1 MQELV
6 AGKGRTVYHVAGG
19 RETPAVYLIRDREAG
34 GILVNT
40 PAFDADLARSLAGDG
55 GVAFL
60 FLPSAL
66 GAREVDR
73 WREALGAE
81 ALAGQD
87 EAAAIAGAV
96 DRPLDG
102 TIRLSRN
109 IRFYT
114 MSGRTPG
121 TTALYFKH
129 WPSMLFLGPVL
140 EPGADGWPTLEPRAD
155 DWSWENRVMGA
166 LGLQDLR
173 FEYVFTDR
181 LDAGARIGP
190 GAAAGVKAA
199 LRRFYGEEA

>member
-1 MQELV
+1 MRELL
-6 AGKGRTVYHVAGG
+6 AGKGRTVYHVGG
-19 RETPAVYLIRDREAG
+19 GEDGPAVYLIRDNEAG

-40 PAFDADLARSLAGDG
+40 PAFDADLAETLAADG

-66 GAREVDR
+66 GARDVDR
-73 WREALGAE
+73 WRAALGAE

-87 EAAAIAGAV
+87 EAAAIEGEV

-121 TTALYFKH
+121 ATALYFKH
-129 WPSMLFLGPVL
+129 WPSMICLGPVL
-140 EPGADGWPTLEPRAD
+140 EPGEDGWPTLVPHDD
-155 DWSWENRVMGA
+155 DWSWENRVMGG
-166 LGLQDLR
+166 LGLRDLR
-173 FEYVFTDR
+173 FEYVLTDR
-181 LDAGARIGP
+181 LDARTRIGP
-190 GAAAGVKAA
+190 GADEGVRAA
-199 LRRFYGEEA
+199 LERFYA

>member
-6 AGKGRTVYHVAGG
+6 AGKGRTVYHVSGG
-19 RETPAVYLIRDREAG
+19 GETPAVYLIRDREAG
-34 GILVNT
+34 GILINT
-40 PAFDADLARSLAGDG
+40 PAFDEGLAATLAGEG

-60 FLPSAL
+60 FLPSGR
-66 GAREVDR
+66 GAVDVDR
-73 WREALGAE
+73 WRAALGAE

-87 EAAAIAGAV
+87 EAVAIDAEV

-140 EPGADGWPTLEPRAD
+140 EPGDDGWPTLIDHDD

-173 FEYVFTDR
+173 FEYVFTDGFGPATR
-181 LDAGARIGP
+181 FGP
-190 GAAAGVKAA
+190 GADQAVRAA
-199 LRRFYGEEA
+199 LQRFYA

>member
-1 MQELV
+1 MHELV
-6 AGKGRTVYHVAGG
+6 AGKGRTVYHVCGG
-19 RETPAVYLIRDREAG
+19 EQSPAVYWIRDREAG

-40 PAFDADLARSLAGDG
+40 PVFDG
-55 GVAFL
+55 GLAAELVAAGGVDFL
-60 FLPSAL
+60 FLPSARG
-66 GAREVDR
+66 GADLDQ
-73 WREALGAE
+73 WRDALGAE

-87 EAAAIAGAV
+87 EVQRIPGEV

-121 TTALYFKH
+121 STALYFKH

-140 EPGADGWPTLEPRAD
+140 EPGGDGWPTLIPHHD

-173 FEYVFTDR
+173 FEYVFTDH
-181 LDAGARIGP
+181 LDPDTRIGP
-190 GAAAGVKAA
+190 GAAQGVKAA
-199 LRRFYGEEA
+199 LKRFYA

>member
-19 RETPAVYLIRDREAG
+19 EAAPAVYLIRDREAG

-40 PAFDADLARSLAGDG
+40 PPFDAALAETLAADG

-60 FLPSAL
+60 FLPSAR
-66 GAREVDR
+66 GAADLDR
-73 WREALGAE
+73 WRAALGAE

-87 EAAAIAGAV
+87 EVAAIDGEV

-109 IRFYT
+109 VRFYA
-114 MSGRTPG
+114 MSGRTAG
-121 TTALYFKH
+121 ATALYFKH
-129 WPSMLFLGPVL
+129 WPSMLFLGPIL
-140 EPGADGWPTLEPRAD
+140 EPGGDGWPTLVAHDD
-155 DWSWENRVMGA
+155 DWSWENRVMGG

-181 LDAGARIGP
+181 LDGHTRIGP
-190 GAAAGVKAA
+190 DADQGVKAA
-199 LRRFYGEEA
+199 LQRFYA

>member
-6 AGKGRTVYHVAGG
+6 AGKGRTVYHIIGG
-19 RETPAVYLIRDREAG
+19 EQDPAVYWIRDREAG

-40 PAFDADLARSLAGDG
+40 PPYDDDVAAELVAAGGAD
-55 GVAFL
+55 FL
-60 FLPSAL
+60 FLPSSL
-66 GAREVDR
+66 GAADLDR
-73 WREALGAE
+73 WRHALGAE

-87 EAAAIAGAV
+87 EVPRITGEV

-102 TIRLSRN
+102 TIRLARN
-109 IRFYT
+109 IRFYA

-140 EPGADGWPTLEPRAD
+140 EPGADGWPTLVAHDD
-155 DWSWENRVMGA
+155 DWSWENRVMGG

-173 FEYVFTDR
+173 FEYVFTDH
-181 LDAGARIGP
+181 LDTDTCLGP
-190 GAAAGVKAA
+190 GAAEGVGAA
-199 LRRFYGEEA
+199 LQRFYA

>member
-19 RETPAVYLIRDREAG
+19 ERAPAVYLIRDREAG

-40 PAFDADLARSLAGDG
+40 PPFDADLAVELAAA
-55 GVAFL
+55 GVDFL

-66 GAREVDR
+66 GAADLDR

-87 EAAAIAGAV
+87 EVARIPGEV

-109 IRFYT
+109 IRFYA

-140 EPGADGWPTLEPRAD
+140 EPGEDGWPTLAAHDD

-173 FEYVFTDR
+173 FEYVLTDR
-181 LDAGARIGP
+181 LDAATRIGP
-190 GAAAGVKAA
+190 GAAEGVRAA
-199 LRRFYGEEA
+199 LQRFYA

>member
-6 AGKGRTVYHVAGG
+6 SGKGRSVFHVAGG
-19 RETPAVYLIRDREAG
+19 DVDAAVYLIRDREAG

-40 PAFDADLARSLAGDG
+40 PAFDAALASELAAGA
-55 GVAFL
+55 GVDFL

-66 GAREVDR
+66 GARDLDR

-87 EAAAIAGAV
+87 EVPRIAGEV

-102 TIRLSRN
+102 TIRLSRI

-114 MSGRTPG
+114 MSGRTSG
-121 TTALYFKH
+121 ATALYCKH

-140 EPGADGWPTLEPRAD
+140 EPGEDGWPTLVPHDD

-181 LDAGARIGP
+181 FGPGTRYGP
-190 GAAAGVKAA
+190 GADEAVKAA
-199 LRRFYGEEA
+199 LARFYA